1 MNSNNILQEIRENL
15 GAVIA
20 HDSPRAQSLWH
31 TFIHL
36 HPADIADFLTD
47 LDRDDRQQLFLRL
60 PKEVKLEVFHEF
72 SDAMKVN
79 CLAFMTDHEAADAL
93 HSLSPDELTD
103 LFDLFSDEEL
113 KKYLGLLHKHLR
125 EQVLSLLQFDPE
137 SAGGIMT
144 TDVLTLMD
152 DFTVEKSIALL
163 QRLRPSRDVHQQ
175 IFVTDHGHKLLGHIN
190 LEDLVMQKPKDRIS
204 SFMHENELVIFAN
217 DDRETVANEMRHYG
231 LMIVP
236 VVDTQNTFLGVIS
249 SETLVDV
256 IVQEA
261 TEDVQKM
268 AALKP
273 MKESYFEI
281 SLHSMFYQRGYILAV
296 LLVVESFS
304 TFILHS
310 YEATLIPLLT
320 FFIPMLI
327 SVGGN
332 TSNQTSAIVI
342 HGMAMGDIALSDMFR
357 FLRRE
362 LIVSGCL
369 AVLLAIVGFVRVYL
383 TSQAIWEGIAISISL
398 ALIVF
403 CASVLGSCIPFVLKR
418 LRIDPAFA
426 AGPFLATLMDI
437 LGIMLYCFISK
448 LILF

>member
-1 MNSNNILQEIRENL
+1 MNTNTILQEIMDNL
-15 GAVIA
+15 AAVVA
-20 HDSPRAQSLWH
+20 HDSPRAQSLWQS
-31 TFIHL
+31 FIHL

-47 LDRDDRQQLFLRL
+47 LDRDHRQQLFLRL
-60 PKEVKLEVFHEF
+60 PKEIKLEVFNEF
-72 SDAMKVN
+72 SDQMKVN
-79 CLAFMTDHEAADAL
+79 CLAFMTESEAADAL

-113 KKYLGLLHKHLR
+113 KKYLGLLHKRLR

-163 QRLRPSRDVHQQ
+163 QRLRPSRDIHQQ
-175 IFVTDHGHKLLGHIN
+175 IFVTDHGHHLLGHIN

-204 SFMHENELVIFAN
+204 SFMHKNELDVLAS
-217 DDRETVANEMRHYG
+217 DDREKVANEMRHYG

-236 VVDTQNTFLGVIS
+236 VVDDKNNFLGVIT

-261 TEDVQKM
+261 GEDVQKM

-273 MKESYFEI
+273 TKVSYFEI
-281 SLHSMFYQRGYILAV
+281 PLRSLFYQRGYILAF

-304 TFILHS
+304 TIILNS
-310 YEATLIPLLT
+310 YHDTLPLLLLS
-320 FFIPMLI
+320 FIPMLI

-332 TSNQTSAIVI
+332 ASNQTSAMVI
-342 HGMAMGDIALSDMFR
+342 HGMAMGDIGLGDMFH

-362 LIVSGCL
+362 MIVSGSL
-369 AVLLAIVGFVRVYL
+369 AVLLALVGFIRVYL
-383 TSQAIWEGIAISISL
+383 THQVVLEGFAISLSL
-398 ALIVF
+398 GLIVF
-403 CASVLGSCIPFVLKR
+403 FASLLGSCMPFVLKR
-418 LRIDPAFA
+418 IRIDPAFA

-437 LGIMLYCFISK
+437 LGIMVFCYVSK